1 MNKEELLTRKELN
14 AVLAAHGESLRDL
27 ASDEPIGAEHLM
39 ALQRAVLLLA
49 GKVHD
54 LQSELHEQME
64 RQRKQQEELLRLFK
78 LQYPDA
84 ELEEETQ
91 LGETLAAD
99 MELLE
104 ETPPAT
110 YSRVKSY
117 RKIRKRRK
125 TFLEKLFE

>member
-1 MNKEELLTRKELN
+1 MNKEELLTRRELN
-14 AVLAAHGESLRDL
+14 ALLAAHGEGLRDL

-54 LQSELHEQME
+54 LQAELHEQME
-64 RQRKQQEELLRLFK
+64 SQRKQQEELLRLFK
-78 LQYPDA
+78 QQYPDT
-84 ELEEETQ
+84 EPGEETP
-91 LGETLAAD
+91 LSENFAD
-99 MELLE
+99 TELLE
-104 ETPPAT
+104 ESPPPT

-125 TFLEKLFE
+125 TFLEKLFD